1 MNLKVLLIF
10 VFHIIML
17 VVGFA
22 LAEPTVITFG
32 GYMAIRFVDIREKSD
47 VRRLPS
53 VDVYTRNSSG
63 VPGSLPHDRC
73 DLPVDR
79 P

>member
-32 GYMAIRFVDIREKSD
+32 G
-47 VRRLPS
+47 
-53 VDVYTRNSSG
+53 
-63 VPGSLPHDRC
+63 
-73 DLPVDR
+73 
-79 P
+79 